1 MFLARV
7 ATDETFERATTADD
21 ERRLLRAAV
30 LGTQEQRLVHIITA
44 FLQRDGDASL
54 TARVVG
60 ATPFTGLSKSIM
72 QTLTFMD
79 DDIATESVTRYK

>member
-1 MFLARV
+1 MTLSGI

-21 ERRLLRAAV
+21 ERRLLRTAV
-30 LGTQEQRLVHIITA
+30 LRTEEQRLVHIITA
-44 FLQRDGDASL
+44 FLESDGDASL
-54 TARVVG
+54 AARIVCTA
-60 ATPFTGLSKSIM
+60 PLTGLSKSIM

>member
-21 ERRLLRAAV
+21 ERRLFRTAV
-30 LGTQEQRLVHIITA
+30 LGTQEQRLAHIVTP
-44 FLQRDGDASL
+44 FLEGDGDAAH